1 MNDTLLEKLLNR
13 NEYSKFRKILEDNK
27 EIILEA
33 IKLKL
38 TYKDIYEVIKEECQM
53 NDINYEHCSNII
65 REIKNKYGLG
75 NEKRRKNFYWDITWK

>member
-1 MNDTLLEKLLNR
+1 MDTLLEKLLNR
-13 NEYSKFRKILEDNK
+13 NEYSKFRKVLEDNK

-38 TYKDIYEVIKEECQM
+38 TYKDIYEVIKEECQL
-53 NDINYEHCSNII
+53 NDINYEYCSHII

-75 NEKRRKNFYWDITWK
+75 NEKRRK